1 MKLRAMFTG
10 IDKGDVCTG
19 TIMRFGLQS
28 ERLKALGYITEKA
41 GDCLVRL
48 PLFVSLS
55 DAQQDEVVARA
66 LEFQP

>member
-28 ERLKALGYITEKA
+28 ERLKALGYIAEKS
-41 GDCLVRL
+41 GDWVFLGFGRK
-48 PLFVSLS
+48 SK
-55 DAQQDEVVARA
+55 
-66 LEFQP
+66 